1 MYIPPYFSMPDLD
14 EQIAFMKANSFAA
27 LVSTIDGEMHATH
40 LPVHLRREE
49 NLVRMTCHLA
59 RPNPQAAALAK
70 EPQVLL
76 IFNGPHGYVS
86 PSNYD
91 KVESVPT
98 WNYVAVHVYGKVRI
112 VDDKA
117 AKLAQMADLIGHYE
131 AAFQL
136 QWDSLS
142 DKYRDGM
149 LAGITAL
156 DIEVERIEG
165 KAKLSQNRSVEDQ
178 TRVAD
183 WLAAHAAAAPRALG
197 ETMRRKMRKHE

>member
-14 EQIAFMKANSFAA
+14 EQIAFMKANSFAV
-27 LVSTIDGEMHATH
+27 LVSTIDGEMNATH

-49 NLVRMTCHLA
+49 DRVRLTCHLA
-59 RPNPQAAALAK
+59 KPNPQAAALAK
-70 EPQVLL
+70 EARVLL

-112 VDDKA
+112 VDDKV
-117 AKLAQMADLIGHYE
+117 AKLVQMADLIGQYE

-149 LAGITAL
+149 LAGITTL
-156 DIEVERIEG
+156 EIEVERIEG
-165 KAKLSQNRSVEDQ
+165 KAKLSQNRSAGDQ
-178 TRVAD
+178 ARVAD
-183 WLAAHAAAAPRALG
+183 WLAAHAAAAPHALG
-197 ETMRRKMRKHE
+197 EQMKLRIDKHE

>member
-1 MYIPPYFSMPDLD
+1 MYIPKYFSMPDLD
-14 EQIAFMKANSFAA
+14 EQLAFMKANSFATM
-27 LVSTIDGEMHATH
+27 VSTIDGIMHATH
-40 LPVHLRREE
+40 LPVHAQRGEDR
-49 NLVRMTCHLA
+49 VRLTCHLA
-59 RPNPQAAALAK
+59 KPNPQAAALAR

-98 WNYVAVHVYGKVRI
+98 WNYIAVHVYGSVR
-112 VDDKA
+112 VVEDKA
-117 AKLAQMADLIGHYE
+117 AKLAQMAELIGTYE

-156 DIEVERIEG
+156 EIDVERIG
-165 KAKLSQNRSVEDQ
+165 
-178 TRVAD
+178 
-183 WLAAHAAAAPRALG
+183 G
-197 ETMRRKMRKHE
+197 